1 MAELNLAGWL
11 PGRIFW
17 DDADVEAST
26 VEWLHSDEPDFPDA
40 FLDDTFARLRQRPAN
55 VLFTRTTSL
64 ADLEAWAEASP
75 GIAPTGFVFHVSRCG
90 STLLAAL
97 LGRLP
102 GALVLS
108 EPGPVDSLLRA
119 GARLGRE
126 RQVRLLRAMISA
138 LGQARAPGQDRL
150 FVKFDAWNT
159 LQLPLVREAFPD
171 TPWVFL
177 RREPVEVLVSAL
189 ARRGVHVSPGMLPP
203 SLFGLAEADLAD
215 ADAWAAKALGAIYR
229 AGEAHQA
236 LGGGLIL
243 DYRDLPKAAW
253 TTVAAHF
260 GIVPGQ
266 ADIEGMRALS
276 AGDPKRSGQPFQ
288 PDAAAKRAAASPAV
302 RALAAR
308 WIAPEGARA
317 DQTPVAEKT
326 V

>member
-1 MAELNLAGWL
+1 MAELNLQGWL

-17 DDADVEAST
+17 NEADVEAST
-26 VEWLHSDEPDFPDA
+26 VEWLHSAEPDFPDA

-64 ADLEAWAEASP
+64 ADLETWAEASP

-97 LGRLP
+97 LGRLT

-119 GARLGRE
+119 GPRLGRE
-126 RQVRLLRAMISA
+126 RQIRLLRAMLFA
-138 LGQARAPGQDRL
+138 LGQSRAPGQDRL

-159 LQLPLVREAFPD
+159 LQLPLIREAFPQ
-171 TPWVFL
+171 TPWIFL

-203 SLFGLAEADLAD
+203 ALFGLTEADFAD
-215 ADAWAAKALGAIYR
+215 ADAYAAKVLGTIYR
-229 AGEAHQA
+229 AGETHQA
-236 LGGGLIL
+236 LGRGLIL
-243 DYRDLPKAAW
+243 DYLDLPEAAW
-253 TTVAAHF
+253 TTVTAHF
-260 GIVPGQ
+260 GITPDPATIQ
-266 ADIEGMRALS
+266 AMKALS

-302 RALAAR
+302 RALADLWMA
-308 WIAPEGARA
+308 
-317 DQTPVAEKT
+317 
-326 V
+326 

>member
-1 MAELNLAGWL
+1 MATLNLTGWI

-17 DDADVEAST
+17 NDADVEAST

-55 VLFTRTTSL
+55 VLFTRTTTL

-75 GIAPTGFVFHVSRCG
+75 GISPTGFVFHVSRCG

-108 EPGPVDSLLRA
+108 EPGPVDSVVRA
-119 GARLGRE
+119 GSRLDRARR
-126 RQVRLLRAMISA
+126 VRLLRAMISA

-159 LQLPLVREAFPD
+159 LQLPLIREAFTD

-189 ARRGVHVSPGMLPP
+189 ARRGVHVSPGMLPAD
-203 SLFGLAEADLAD
+203 LFGLTETDLAD
-215 ADAWAAKALGAIYR
+215 ADAYAAKVLGTIYR

-236 LGGGLIL
+236 LGGGLVL
-243 DYRDLPKAAW
+243 DYRDLPEAAW
-253 TTVAAHF
+253 STVAAHF
-260 GIVPGQ
+260 GVTP
-266 ADIEGMRALS
+266 DPETIEAMKALS
-276 AGDPKRSGQPFQ
+276 GDDPKRSGQPFQ
-288 PDAAAKRAAASPAV
+288 PDAAAKRAAASAEV
-302 RALAAR
+302 QALADR
-308 WIAPEGARA
+308 WMRPAYSAPSPA
-317 DQTPVAEKT
+317 
-326 V
+326 

>member
-1 MAELNLAGWL
+1 MAALNLEGWL

-17 DDADVEAST
+17 DEADVEAST

-64 ADLEAWAEASP
+64 AELEAWAETSP
-75 GIAPTGFVFHVSRCG
+75 GIPPTGFVFHVSRCG

-108 EPGPVDSLLRA
+108 EPAPVDSILRA
-119 GARLGRE
+119 GHRLGRG
-126 RQVRLLRAMISA
+126 RQIRLLRAVVSA

-150 FVKFDAWNT
+150 FIKFDAWNT

-189 ARRGVHVSPGMLPP
+189 ARRGVHCAPGLLPAAI
-203 SLFGLAEADLAD
+203 FGLTEADTFD
-215 ADAWAAKALGAIYR
+215 ADAYAAKVLGTIYR

-236 LGGGLIL
+236 LGDGMRL
-243 DYRDLPKAAW
+243 DYRDLPEAAW

-260 GIVPGQ
+260 GITPEPATVDAMQVATG
-266 ADIEGMRALS
+266 
-276 AGDPKRSGQPFQ
+276 GDPKRSGQPFK
-288 PDAAAKRAAASPAV
+288 PDAEAKRAAASPDV
-302 RALAAR
+302 RALAER
-308 WIAPEGARA
+308 WIRP
-317 DQTPVAEKT
+317 
-326 V
+326 